1 MPFYFLPN
9 FLSTGLGERFCALW
23 RMLHLASAA
32 AHDKRAGGQDRVT
45 PRMQRGA
52 ELRSSSSL
60 RVCHGAG
67 QQPSQVAAR
76 AGVLRGLAEAWASAP
91 LPDRAR
97 CLHGTAIRHGYRH
110 SVAPCTPASPA
121 RAQLLHRP
129 APCTTRLPA
138 PSSLRRPAACTARL
152 PAPSSLHS
160 TALSLHG
167 TAPLCAT
174 QLPACSL
181 ALGVRPH
188 RAAGQPGRSCRRSA
202 R

>member
-1 MPFYFLPN
+1 MPN

-60 RVCHGAG
+60 RASRCRAATVTGGWTRRGAT
-67 QQPSQVAAR
+67 R
-76 AGVLRGLAEAWASAP
+76 AAEAWASAP

-110 SVAPCTPASPA
+110 SVAPCTAASPA

-129 APCTTRLPA
+129 APCTTRLLHPA
-138 PSSLRRPAACTARL
+138 SCAGQLPARHGSRHPALCTAPLSLSARHSSSLRD
-152 PAPSSLHS
+152 
-160 TALSLHG
+160 
-167 TAPLCAT
+167 TAPCM
-174 QLPACSL
+174 
-181 ALGVRPH
+181 
-188 RAAGQPGRSCRRSA
+188 QPQVPKR
-202 R
+202 

>member
-45 PRMQRGA
+45 RRVQRGA

-60 RVCHGAG
+60 RVSRCRAATVTGGWTRRGAKR
-67 QQPSQVAAR
+67 AR
-76 AGVLRGLAEAWASAP
+76 GGWASAP

-97 CLHGTAIRHGYRH
+97 CLHGTAIRHGYTAQRSPLH
-110 SVAPCTPASPA
+110 GSFPCTRPAAAPPSSVHDTAPCT
-121 RAQLLHRP
+121 Q
-129 APCTTRLPA
+129 LPA
-138 PSSLRRPAACTARL
+138 PASC
-152 PAPSSLHS
+152 
-160 TALSLHG
+160 LHG
-167 TAPLCAT
+167 TAPGT
-174 QLPACSL
+174 QLSAQHRSL
-181 ALGVRPH
+181 SARHSSSLRDTAPCMQPSAR
-188 RAAGQPGRSCRRSA
+188 RAPSPCCRSA

>member
-1 MPFYFLPN
+1 MPLYFLPN

-32 AHDKRAGGQDRVT
+32 AHDKREGGQERVT

-67 QQPSQVAAR
+67 QQPSQAAGR

-110 SVAPCTPASPA
+110 SAAPCTAASPA
-121 RAQLLHRP
+121 RAQLLHCTAQLRARHGSLHP
-129 APCTTRLPA
+129 ASCAGQLPA
-138 PSSLRRPAACTARL
+138 RHGSRHPVLCTAPLSLSARHSSSLRD
-152 PAPSSLHS
+152 
-160 TALSLHG
+160 
-167 TAPLCAT
+167 TAPCM
-174 QLPACSL
+174 
-181 ALGVRPH
+181 
-188 RAAGQPGRSCRRSA
+188 QPQVPKR
-202 R
+202 

>member
-67 QQPSQVAAR
+67 QQTSQVAAR

-91 LPDRAR
+91 LPDRTR

-110 SVAPCTPASPA
+110 SAAPCTAASPA

-129 APCTTRLPA
+129 APCTTRLLHPA
-138 PSSLRRPAACTARL
+138 SCAGQLPARHGSRHPALCTAPLSLCTAQLLSARH
-152 PAPSSLHS
+152 SSLH
-160 TALSLHG
+160 
-167 TAPLCAT
+167 
-174 QLPACSL
+174 
-181 ALGVRPH
+181 
-188 RAAGQPGRSCRRSA
+188 AASGA
-202 R
+202 

>member
-1 MPFYFLPN
+1 MPN

-67 QQPSQVAAR
+67 QQPSQAAGR
-76 AGVLRGLAEAWASAP
+76 GGVLRGLTEAWASAP

-97 CLHGTAIRHGYRH
+97 CLHGTAIRHGYTAQRSPLH
-110 SVAPCTPASPA
+110 ASFPCTRPAAAPPSSVHDTAPCT
-121 RAQLLHRP
+121 Q
-129 APCTTRLPA
+129 LPA
-138 PSSLRRPAACTARL
+138 PASC
-152 PAPSSLHS
+152 
-160 TALSLHG
+160 LHG
-167 TAPLCAT
+167 TAPGT
-174 QLPACSL
+174 QLSAQHRSL
-181 ALGVRPH
+181 
-188 RAAGQPGRSCRRSA
+188 SA
-202 R
+202 RHSSSLRDTAPCMQPQVPKR

>member
-1 MPFYFLPN
+1 MPN

-32 AHDKRAGGQDRVT
+32 AHDKREGGQDRVT

-52 ELRSSSSL
+52 ELSSSSSL

-67 QQPSQVAAR
+67 QQTSQVAAR

-97 CLHGTAIRHGYRH
+97 CLHGTAIRHGYTARLSAQRSPLH
-110 SVAPCTPASPA
+110 GSFPCTRPAAAPLSSVHDTAPA
-121 RAQLLHRP
+121 PSFLRRP
-129 APCTTRLPA
+129 APCT
-138 PSSLRRPAACTARL
+138 ARI

-188 RAAGQPGRSCRRSA
+188 RAAGQPGKSCRRSA